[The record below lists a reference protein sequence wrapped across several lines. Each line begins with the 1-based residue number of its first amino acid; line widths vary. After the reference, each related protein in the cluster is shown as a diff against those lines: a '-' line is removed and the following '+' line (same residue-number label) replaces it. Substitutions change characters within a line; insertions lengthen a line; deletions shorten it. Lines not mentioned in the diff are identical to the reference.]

1 MAVVTRQ
8 PGASQRSYLQGSRS
22 RCISSATGCGGG
34 LTLEEREPNRSRR
47 EKDSKRHEACGLRWS
62 RRACRPG
69 VEFGLVSDL
78 IIVLDTS
85 LVLDGQLEKVEAT
98 IDELVAF
105 VEANEPDVLVYQV
118 YLDRTAGQM
127 TVLQMHPDSSSMEFH
142 MQVAAPIFQRF
153 AGRLRL
159 SRTDVYGRPSDAL
172 MARLESKAQLLGGAP
187 VVVNVQRGG
196 FVHLGPPAPI
206 ASPA

>member
-1 MAVVTRQ
+1 MKRYAACAGA
-8 PGASQRSYLQGSRS
+8 GASLPSG
-22 RCISSATGCGGG
+22 
-34 LTLEEREPNRSRR
+34 RR
-47 EKDSKRHEACGLRWS
+47 VR
-62 RRACRPG
+62 
-69 VEFGLVSDL
+69 LVSDP

-118 YLDRTAGQM
+118 YLDRAAGQM

-159 SRTDVYGRPSDAL
+159 SRIDVYGRPSDAL

-187 VVVNVQRGG
+187 VVVNAQRGG

>member
-1 MAVVTRQ
+1 M
-8 PGASQRSYLQGSRS
+8 
-22 RCISSATGCGGG
+22 
-34 LTLEEREPNRSRR
+34 
-47 EKDSKRHEACGLRWS
+47 
-62 RRACRPG
+62 
-69 VEFGLVSDL
+69 SDP

-118 YLDRTAGQM
+118 YLDRAAGQM

-159 SRTDVYGRPSDAL
+159 SRIDVYGRPSDAL
-172 MARLESKAQLLGGAP
+172 MERLESKAQLLGGAP
-187 VVVNVQRGG
+187 VVVNAQRGG